1 LLSIIHHAMPNHGS
15 STIAL
20 YRTYKATSS
29 LTPKDQS
36 PIFGFLR
43 VWIGSQSFKNMNE
56 FLKF

>member
-1 LLSIIHHAMPNHGS
+1 MPNHGS